1 MTVHSI
7 IPPELNYV
15 SFTGEVTKKK
25 HLSWT
30 RLNIYELS
38 FEVTNTM
45 TGFSY
50 DGTENLVHSII
61 SVETWGRL
69 AENLDRVLDVGS
81 IVIVEGTLASR
92 THKVKKHLPGDAPER
107 KTLTNLYH
115 TMVVKASNVTIL
127 NSSEKK
133 GN

>member
-1 MTVHSI
+1 M
-7 IPPELNYV
+7 PPELNYV
-15 SFTGEVTKKK
+15 SFTGKVTKKK

-30 RLNIYELS
+30 QLNIYELS

-50 DGTENLVHSII
+50 DGTDNLVLSII

-69 AENLDRVLDVGS
+69 AENLDRIISVGS

-92 THKVKKHLPGDAPER
+92 TRRVKKHLPGDDPER

-115 TMVVKASNVTIL
+115 TLVVKASNVTIL
-127 NSSEKK
+127 NSQEPK
-133 GN
+133 GNERK